1 MGPGAQHRNRQHPPT
16 KPQDSLV
23 VLVGVELAV
32 PAGEGVA
39 TLAKQHKGLVLVH
52 VAIHRALTVP
62 RLGWSWGMGSMKREL
77 ILTTSSSRSGQ
88 RSGPHFLS
96 CNPGLSAGRTQRA
109 YSSGQGGAE
118 ILALKT
124 LCPQPD
130 REGHTPL
137 LSASGGDSLT

>member
-88 RSGPHFLS
+88 RSGLHFLPVLQPWAICRKDPEGLQQWTGRS
-96 CNPGLSAGRTQRA
+96 RDPCSQNPLPSA
-109 YSSGQGGAE
+109 
-118 ILALKT
+118 
-124 LCPQPD
+124 
-130 REGHTPL
+130 
-137 LSASGGDSLT
+137 

>member
-1 MGPGAQHRNRQHPPT
+1 MGPGAQHGNRQHPPT

-77 ILTTSSSRSGQ
+77 ILTVSNSRSRQ
-88 RSGPHFLS
+88 RSMAQNSIAFLNSSLINQKGQHAQIGRAS
-96 CNPGLSAGRTQRA
+96 CRERV
-109 YSSGQGGAE
+109 SS
-118 ILALKT
+118 
-124 LCPQPD
+124 PV
-130 REGHTPL
+130 
-137 LSASGGDSLT
+137 